1 MSRASRVELR
11 LTVIILVVFALSV
24 GQAYSQAADEP
35 TNSAPNPYQA
45 IKDFF
50 KMPAGRTW
58 GATSAVA
65 IDKAGKSIWVAERCG
80 ANRCVVD
87 EATGKMSDL
96 PTILKFDEKGNMVR
110 QFGAGMLV
118 FPHGIEVDPDGN
130 IWVTDGSDNA
140 PRAPRGAGGGGGG
153 GGGGGRGGAAAPGG
167 APAVAT
173 GGSGA
178 TATPPAA
185 AGGQRGAGG
194 GAAGGGGGGRG
205 GPGVGATVGHSVYKF
220 SPEGKLL
227 MTLGKPGGSLDPDYF
242 FQPND
247 VLVTP
252 NGTIFVSEGHASGA
266 NAVAR
271 ILKFTKEGKLIKV
284 IGKKGTGPVE
294 FDQPHTMALDSKGR
308 LFVGDRSNNRIQIL
322 DQEGNFIAEMKQ
334 FSRPSGIWIDT
345 KTDTLYS
352 ADSESGTINPPHGAW
367 QRGIRI
373 GKISDGK
380 VIAFIP
386 DQEPTT
392 GTSSAEGIAVDA
404 AGNIYGAEVGQ
415 RTLRKYVKK

>member
-1 MSRASRVELR
+1 
-11 LTVIILVVFALSV
+11 
-24 GQAYSQAADEP
+24 
-35 TNSAPNPYQA
+35 
-45 IKDFF
+45 
-50 KMPAGRTW
+50 
-58 GATSAVA
+58 
-65 IDKAGKSIWVAERCG
+65 
-80 ANRCVVD
+80 
-87 EATGKMSDL
+87 
-96 PTILKFDEKGNMVR
+96 
-110 QFGAGMLV
+110 
-118 FPHGIEVDPDGN
+118 
-130 IWVTDGSDNA
+130 
-140 PRAPRGAGGGGGG
+140 
-153 GGGGGRGGAAAPGG
+153 
-167 APAVAT
+167 
-173 GGSGA
+173 
-178 TATPPAA
+178 
-185 AGGQRGAGG
+185 
-194 GAAGGGGGGRG
+194 
-205 GPGVGATVGHSVYKF
+205 
-220 SPEGKLL
+220 